1 MYGLILPRM
10 SVTSLGIQG
19 LLRRGSLFSTVSW
32 SNLSSDPPG
41 GFSLTH
47 NSRSATL
54 TPLLCALIC

>member
-1 MYGLILPRM
+1 MLPG
-10 SVTSLGIQG
+10 TSAKTLAVQG
-19 LLRRGSLFSTVSW
+19 PTRHGSLFSTDW
-32 SNLSSDPPG
+32 GGNLSADRQG